1 MCINFIDF
9 IFIIEVYNYYNQI
22 RKDENIKFKKVKLLK
37 FKEIYLVSNLK
48 FKFKML
54 FFNFFFILIQVVF

>member
-1 MCINFIDF
+1 MCINFIDL